1 MIKKAKWYVK
11 KNYLTWGFTITKGF
25 LVSYISFFLLKYL
38 THFGFVI
45 DFWEINEKYYLTTYV
60 SLQFV
65 VGFILY
71 ELIGYVVGLAIY
83 SFIKQKRMYLNMQM
97 HIQEKKSFVKFLI
110 LVTKIFMFFG
120 AINNKDLERLDEIA
134 TTEKEFNIKW
144 NNTIKL
150 VKSVLGILI
159 LSIGAWVITWNQNV
173 WFWIAVVYLV
183 AIIVTS
189 VVFLICYYLII
200 RNIKFINSI
209 ISSYNIS
216 NRIVRKDKLLSK

>member
-1 MIKKAKWYVK
+1 MIKKAKWYIK

-71 ELIGYVVGLAIY
+71 ESIGYFVGLALY
-83 SFIKQKRMYLNMQM
+83 SFIKKNRKYLNMQM
-97 HIQEKKSFVKFLI
+97 HIEEKKSFVKLLI
-110 LVTKIFMFFG
+110 LITKVYIFFG
-120 AINNKDLERLDEIA
+120 AITTKELEKLDEIE
-134 TTEKEFNIKW
+134 TTEQQFNTKW

-159 LSIGAWVITWNQNV
+159 LSFAASIITWSQTF
-173 WFWIAVVYLV
+173 WFWIALAYLLT
-183 AIIVTS
+183 IIFWS
-189 VVFLICYYLII
+189 IVFLICYYLIV
-200 RNIKFINSI
+200 RNVKFINSI
-209 ISSYNIS
+209 ISSYNMS
-216 NRIVRKDKLLSK
+216 NRIVKKDKLLSK